1 MLEDSLIERMDAYRV
16 LLLWQKEGTFIK
28 ESGLSPFAMELALG
42 VCRRH
47 LYLQY
52 FIKSLVKKKPSL
64 EVCTILEMGFFQ
76 MFFMEV
82 PDHAAVS
89 TSVELSK
96 AANLQEGSARL
107 VNAVLHAARRSGL
120 PQLPPQ
126 RVRRVSVENS
136 VPESL
141 VRRWFDIYGADRAEA
156 LAKATLER
164 PSEWLRVNLQKT
176 TVESLVTKLFV
187 TLEEQRSD
195 RVQEALASESSK
207 RSDLVP
213 QSAEGATSYLYDR
226 YIQVP
231 EDAKLKPIL
240 ESESFANGEFSLQN
254 PAAYEVVKLLDL
266 KPGQKVWDACAAPG
280 GKSALMAE
288 MDPTLDILASDVSE
302 FRVEK
307 MQDLLDRLGL
317 VNVRLEC
324 IDALSPQWPVTLE
337 EQCSDRAQEAL
348 ASEPSKRSDLI
359 PQSTEGATSSL
370 FDRILL
376 DVPCSNMG
384 VIARRPESKYR
395 ITPESVKEL
404 AELQSR
410 LLASVSQALK
420 VGGVLVYA
428 TCSPDPMETTQ
439 VVNRFVKEHPEF
451 EKVGEPVYPG
461 VEDSRFDGFFA
472 QALRRKG

>member
-64 EVCTILEMGFFQ
+64 EVCTILEMGLFQ

-126 RVRRVSVENS
+126 RVRRVAVENS

-176 TVESLVTKLFV
+176 TVDALIKKLSL
-187 TLEEQRSD
+187 TLK
-195 RVQEALASESSK
+195 SEIRNPNSE
-207 RSDLVP
+207 LV
-213 QSAEGATSYLYDR
+213 YDR

-231 EDAKLKPIL
+231 EGAKLKPIL

-288 MDPTLDILASDVSE
+288 MEPTLDILASDVSE

-317 VNVRLEC
+317 ANVRLEC
-324 IDALSPQWPVTLE
+324 IDALLSPR
-337 EQCSDRAQEAL
+337 SN
-348 ASEPSKRSDLI
+348 SEFRI
-359 PQSTEGATSSL
+359 PNSE

-404 AELQSR
+404 AELQFK
-410 LLASVSQALK
+410 LLASASQALK

-439 VVNRFVKEHPEF
+439 VVNRFVKEHPDF
-451 EKVGEPVYPG
+451 EKSGEPVYPG
-461 VEDSRFDGFFA
+461 AEDSRFDGFFA

>member
-1 MLEDSLIERMDAYRV
+1 MLDESLIERMDAYRV
-16 LLLWQKEGTFIK
+16 LLLWQQEGTFIK

-52 FIKSLVKKKPSL
+52 FVKSLVKKAPSL
-64 EVCTILEMGFFQ
+64 EVCTVLEMGLFQ
-76 MFFMEV
+76 MFVMDV

-89 TSVELSK
+89 TSVELAK
-96 AANLQEGSARL
+96 AANLGEGSARL
-107 VNAVLHAARRSGL
+107 VNAVLHAARRSG
-120 PQLPPQ
+120 PPALPPQ
-126 RVRRVSVENS
+126 KVRRVSIENS
-136 VPESL
+136 VPEWL

-156 LAKATLER
+156 LAKSTLER
-164 PSEWLRVNLQKT
+164 PFEWLRVNLQKISAP
-176 TVESLVTKLFV
+176 VLAQKLGL
-187 TLEEQRSD
+187 TG
-195 RVQEALASESSK
+195 ASI
-207 RSDLVP
+207 
-213 QSAEGATSYLYDR
+213 LYDR

-231 EDAKLKPIL
+231 EDVKLKPIL

-266 KPGQKVWDACAAPG
+266 KPGLKVWDACAAPG

-288 MDPTLDILASDVSE
+288 MEPSLDILASDVSD

-307 MQDLLDRLGL
+307 MRDLVDRLGL
-317 VNVRLEC
+317 ANVRLEC
-324 IDALSPQWPVTLE
+324 IDALSFQNSSPEP
-337 EQCSDRAQEAL
+337 RA
-348 ASEPSKRSDLI
+348 
-359 PQSTEGATSSL
+359 SSL

-395 ITPESVKEL
+395 ITQESVKEL
-404 AELQSR
+404 SELQFKLLESASR
-410 LLASVSQALK
+410 VLNA
-420 VGGVLVYA
+420 GGILVYA
-428 TCSPDPMETTQ
+428 TCSPDPLETTQ

-451 EKVGEPVYPG
+451 EKVSGPVLPAS
-461 VEDSRFDGFFA
+461 VDSRFDGFFA